1 MRILFVGKEREKG
14 QKICNIYYIVTR
26 RSGISDRY
34 RFLRFEKKERKIF
47 QISLHSSFLKTRR
60 RDTYYIP
67 VKKDRFFREYRE
79 GEARLVKGGGR
90 GLEQEWQDGKAISGE
105 SQLRSDLACKG
116 QSYLHNA
123 SRELPPR
130 EHDISIYTRPSSP
143 PSSSVLFSSPPPL
156 SLFLHLY
163 FLSPG
168 CRRSSPAG
176 LFDSPIIYWNRWA
189 RNRPCGIA

>member
-1 MRILFVGKEREKG
+1 MESQIDF
-14 QKICNIYYIVTR
+14 
-26 RSGISDRY
+26 SDS
-34 RFLRFEKKERKIF
+34 RKRKRKLSIF
-47 QISLHSSFLKTRR
+47 QISLHSSFLKTIQGAILIIYPLKRIDFSENIEEER
-60 RDTYYIP
+60 RDWW
-67 VKKDRFFREYRE
+67 RGRERI
-79 GEARLVKGGGR
+79 GARVAR
-90 GLEQEWQDGKAISGE
+90 RKAISGE

-163 FLSPG
+163 SLSPG